1 MSPLILFVEDD
12 EALRESAS
20 IILALQGYAVQVARD
35 GLEALT
41 MLNSTEPLPD
51 LIVSD
56 ITMPHLNGL
65 ELFEKVREMP
75 RLLGVPFIFLTA
87 HGSRQDVIR
96 GRRLGA
102 DDYLVKPFDPDEFL
116 AAVENKLRRTREM
129 RRDAED
135 RLNDARHA
143 LVQLLSHELRTPL
156 TYVTGGTALLSEEME
171 RSDDLLPIEA
181 LRDNLALIESGTER
195 LSRLADQI
203 VTYTELQSGH
213 AAARL
218 REAGEV
224 LDVVD
229 LTASAICVLE
239 PDDGGDLPVDFE
251 VTVSGDERPR
261 VFGVNDLLIT
271 ALSEVLR
278 NAAYFSPPGS
288 RVRVYIRPS
297 GDHAVIEVADEGPG
311 IRAEDLSA
319 IWEPTVQSDRTVH
332 EQQGLGLGLAITRG
346 VVELHGGACS
356 VKSEYRKGTSVT
368 IRLPLARDGD

>member
-1 MSPLILFVEDD
+1 
-12 EALRESAS
+12 
-20 IILALQGYAVQVARD
+20 
-35 GLEALT
+35 
-41 MLNSTEPLPD
+41 
-51 LIVSD
+51 
-56 ITMPHLNGL
+56 MPH
-65 ELFEKVREMP
+65 
-75 RLLGVPFIFLTA
+75 LLGVPFIFLTA

-229 LTASAICVLE
+229 LTASAVCVLE

-288 RVRVYIRPS
+288 RVRVYIRRS

-332 EQQGLGLGLAITRG
+332 EQQGLGLGLAITKG